1 MKEAKGKKNFPL
13 AGILLWL
20 LNLAP
25 LRWRVFFFENLGR
38 LLYLLDDRH
47 RRIALRNLAV
57 AFPEKDPKER
67 KKIARL
73 AFGHLG
79 RVVAEF
85 TYIPR
90 LNRRNI
96 QRYCSIEG
104 LENFYR
110 AYEKGKGVIFLTA
123 HFGNW
128 EWMAAAFPL
137 LAHHP
142 CHVVVRPLDNAFLDG
157 LVERLRT
164 GTGNKTI
171 PKQKAMGQILRLLK
185 QGAVVGILLD
195 QNMAW
200 QEGVF
205 VNFFGELAC
214 TNTGMAALA
223 LRTEAPVLPAFNIR
237 GKNGRYRAIIEP
249 EVPLIRTGDRD
260 GDVNKNTEL
269 FTQIIERYI
278 RNHPDH
284 WLWVHQRWK
293 TRPWQAK
300 RLRVA

>member
-1 MKEAKGKKNFPL
+1 MKEGEEKNRSWL
-13 AGILLWL
+13 AGILLL
-20 LNLAP
+20 VLNLIP
-25 LRWRVFFFENLGR
+25 LRWRIFLFEKLGQ
-38 LLYLLDDRH
+38 LLYFLDDRH

-57 AFPEKDPKER
+57 AFPDKDPKER
-67 KKIARL
+67 EEIARL

-79 RVVAEF
+79 RVLAEF
-85 TYIPR
+85 TYTPR
-90 LNRRNI
+90 LNQRNV
-96 QRYCSIEG
+96 QKYCSVEG
-104 LENFYR
+104 LENFHR
-110 AYEKGKGVIFLTA
+110 AHEKGKGVLFLTA

-128 EWMAAAFPL
+128 EWMAAVFPL
-137 LAHHP
+137 LALRP
-142 CHVVVRPLDNAFLDG
+142 CHVVVRPPDNPFLDA

-185 QGAVVGILLD
+185 EGEVVGILLD

-214 TNTGMAALA
+214 TNTGMASLA
-223 LRTEAPVLPAFNIR
+223 LRTGTPVLPAFNIR
-237 GKNGRYRAIIEP
+237 GKDGRYRAIIEP
-249 EVPLIRTGDRD
+249 EAPLIRTGNRD
-260 GDVNKNTEL
+260 WDVSKNTEL

-300 RLRVA
+300 KLKVV